1 MSTSVATSQCA
12 SCGDPIYGTRFC
24 ETCGTR
30 VAVESTAP
38 VVPPVPAGPAAAPA
52 AVTASAHVAEPMA
65 EPIAGHVAAAATV
78 SATRPGPAGVD
89 LGAGEEPSAARVRLG
104 LLLAL
109 NGIIWTPIVP
119 VATAF
124 GMGLIGQSI
133 GNWSLQSQMWP
144 IALIAAIIAPS
155 TMTFGFIL
163 AARAA
168 VISSRARAWAVVLA
182 VIAGLLSALGAS
194 SAGVLFG
201 ALSLGVPSLGA
212 YAAIGAWGL
221 ISHFRGPGYWAFLYT
236 FVASVLLSAA
246 IVVAFFPVLL
256 VLVIALWVLGVIGVV
271 KLALAHERRAAA
283 RPPRPLAARQDMS
296 LAAGRTNGFA
306 TASLILA
313 LVGGGVLAIVFGHVA
328 LSQIRQTGEG
338 GSGMATAGL
347 VIGYVSIVLSVI
359 VTIILGLMISTGAW
373 G

>member
-24 ETCGTR
+24 ETCGSK
-30 VAVESTAP
+30 VEVESTAT
-38 VVPPVPAGPAAAPA
+38 VVPPAPAAA
-52 AVTASAHVAEPMA
+52 
-65 EPIAGHVAAAATV
+65 VAALAPVIAPAPVDQQDAADS
-78 SATRPGPAGVD
+78 SA
-89 LGAGEEPSAARVRLG
+89 SRVRLG
-104 LLLAL
+104 LQLAL

-119 VATAF
+119 VTTAF
-124 GMGLIGQSI
+124 GMSLISQSI

-144 IALIAAIIAPS
+144 IAVIAGIIAPAI
-155 TMTFGFIL
+155 MTFGFIL
-163 AARAA
+163 AARSAS
-168 VISSRARAWAVVLA
+168 ISSRARTWAIVLA
-182 VIAGLLSALGAS
+182 VVAGLANALGAGT
-194 SAGVLFG
+194 AAAVFG
-201 ALSLGVPSLGA
+201 ALSIAVPSLGA

-221 ISHFRGPGYWAFLYT
+221 IAQFRGPGYWAFLYT
-236 FVASVLLSAA
+236 FIASWLVYAATAFAFVSVLF
-246 IVVAFFPVLL
+246 VL
-256 VLVIALWVLGVIGVV
+256 VLALWVLAVIGVV

-283 RPPRPLAARQDMS
+283 QPPRPLAARPDAP
-296 LAAGRTNGFA
+296 LAVGRTNGFA

-328 LSQIRQTGEG
+328 HSQIRQTGEG

-359 VTIILGLMISTGAW
+359 ATIVVGLMISTGVW